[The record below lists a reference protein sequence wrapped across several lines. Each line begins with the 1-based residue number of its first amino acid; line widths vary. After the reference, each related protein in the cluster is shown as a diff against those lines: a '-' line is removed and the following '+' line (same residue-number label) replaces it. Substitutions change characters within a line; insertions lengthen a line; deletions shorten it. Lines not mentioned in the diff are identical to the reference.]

1 RIHRSERHQQDE
13 DTGKPATRKG
23 DEDGHFANRKEKACQ
38 RGEMDE
44 MGEREE
50 AYEVAAASPEP
61 ARCVRREEEGI
72 PARRNEEQEDQ
83 KGEPR
88 RVAGEVEQAVC
99 ACSPEGEAER
109 QKGGF
114 CREDR
119 EEEPIGN
126 GTCHL
131 LHPLAWARSHTA
143 CMIYTNVARFI
154 QAV

>member
-1 RIHRSERHQQDE
+1 RSERHQQDE
-13 DTGKPATRKG
+13 DIGKPATRKG
-23 DEDGHFANRKEKACQ
+23 DEVGHFGNRNEEACQ

-44 MGEREE
+44 MGEREGE
-50 AYEVAAASPEP
+50 AEIAAVSPEP
-61 ARCVRREEEGI
+61 ARCVRRGEGGKR
-72 PARRNEEQEDQ
+72 ACCKGEQEDQ